1 MDLRQLAALT
11 AIADHGSFSAAAK
24 ALFTVQSNVSAHIA
38 RLERELGI
46 TLVDRG
52 RGTLTTEGLLV
63 VGRARRINSEMEA
76 IYADL
81 HSLDSDITG
90 EARLGVIGTTAR
102 WLMPQALNAL
112 RARHPRVRVV
122 AVEGTTT
129 SLVPQLI
136 GGQVDLAILN
146 LPVDDPDVATAP
158 LFSED
163 LILLAHGDHPLA
175 QYNEVPITE
184 LAEHELLLSPPGS
197 PLRDELDEVAQ
208 RNGVRLRPLAEI
220 DGVRLMTSLTMEGFG
235 ATIIPSTAV
244 PGWVKGNFKRVRV
257 PGLPRRHV
265 GLARR
270 RRTVPSAPARAVAE
284 VVTDV
289 VITKGE
295 RQLGV
300 EVTARPDADAAGTF

>member
-1 MDLRQLAALT
+1 
-11 AIADHGSFSAAAK
+11 
-24 ALFTVQSNVSAHIA
+24 V
-38 RLERELGI
+38 
-46 TLVDRG
+46 VD
-52 RGTLTTEGLLV
+52 
-63 VGRARRINSEMEA
+63 RARRINSEMEA

-81 HSLDSDITG
+81 QSLDSEVSG

-112 RARHPRVRVV
+112 RARHPLVRVV

-129 SLVPQLI
+129 SLVPQLV

-146 LPVDDPDVATAP
+146 LPVDDPDLVSAP
-158 LFSED
+158 LFAED
-163 LILLAHGDHPLA
+163 LIVLAHGDHPLA
-175 QYNEVPITE
+175 RYDEVPITE

-197 PLRDELDEVAQ
+197 PLRDELDEVAH

-235 ATIIPSTAV
+235 ATIIPATAV

-257 PGLPRRHV
+257 PGLPRRLV

-289 VITKGE
+289 VLTKGE

-300 EVTARPDADAAGTF
+300 EVTARADAVGAF

>member
-11 AIADHGSFSAAAK
+11 AIADHGSFSSAAK
-24 ALFTVQSNVSAHIA
+24 ALYTVQSNVSAHIA
-38 RLERELGI
+38 RLERELGA
-46 TLVDRG
+46 TLVDRQ
-52 RGTLTTEGLLV
+52 RGTLTTEGVMV
-63 VGRARRINSEMEA
+63 VARARRINSELEA

-81 HSLDSDITG
+81 HSLDSEVTG

-112 RARHPRVRVV
+112 RARHPGVRVV

-136 GGQVDLAILN
+136 GGLVDLAILN

-158 LFSED
+158 LFAED
-163 LILLAHGDHPLA
+163 LIVLAHGDHPLA
-175 QYNEVPITE
+175 RYDEVPITE

-197 PLRDELDEVAQ
+197 PLRDELDEVAA
-208 RNGVRLRPLAEI
+208 RAGVKLRPLAEI

-235 ATIIPSTAV
+235 ATIIPATAV

-257 PGLPRRHV
+257 PGLPRRLV
-265 GLARR
+265 GIARR

-289 VITKGE
+289 VLTKGE

-300 EVTARPDADAAGTF
+300 EVTARADGSGTF

>member
-11 AIADHGSFSAAAK
+11 AIADHGSFSSAAK
-24 ALFTVQSNVSAHIA
+24 ALFTVQSNVSAHVA
-38 RLERELGI
+38 RLERELGVI
-46 TLVDRG
+46 LIDRA
-52 RGTLTTEGLLV
+52 RGAVTPEGQLV
-63 VGRARRINSEMEA
+63 VDRARRINSEMEA

-81 HSLDSDITG
+81 HSLDSDVIG

-122 AVEGTTT
+122 AVEGTTM
-129 SLVPQLI
+129 SLVPQLV

-146 LPVDDPDVATAP
+146 LPVDEPDVITSP
-158 LFSED
+158 LFAED
-163 LILLAHGDHPLA
+163 LIVLAHGDHPLA
-175 QYNEVPITE
+175 RYDEVPIAE
-184 LAEHELLLSPPGS
+184 LAEHELLLSPPGT

-208 RNGVRLRPLAEI
+208 RHGIRLRPLAEI
-220 DGVRLMTSLTMEGFG
+220 DGVRLMTSLTMEGYG

-244 PGWVKGNFKRVRV
+244 PGWLKGNFKRVRV
-257 PGLPRRHV
+257 PGLPRRLV

-289 VITKGE
+289 VLLNGE

-300 EVTARPDADAAGTF
+300 EVTAPGGTVGTF